1 MNWNVS
7 AWAIRNPVPPIL
19 LFAVLMLVGMQAFSR
34 LPITQ
39 FPNIDVPVIA
49 VTVSQSGAAP
59 AELESQVTK
68 KVEDA
73 IAGIAGVKNISS
85 TMSDGSSV
93 TAIEFRLE
101 IPTEQALED
110 VKDAVA
116 RIRSDLPGGVDE
128 PIVQKIDVEGQSI
141 QTYAVK
147 APGMTLEQLSWY
159 VEDVVIRQVQ
169 SLPGV
174 GRVDRYGGVDREI
187 RVNLDPAKLQS
198 LGLTAAYVN
207 QQLSAINADSGA
219 GKSEVGGAE
228 QAIRTLGGAR
238 DLESL
243 RTTTIPLPGGA
254 KIRLG
259 ELGEVKDSTEEP
271 KSFARYNGDPVVTF
285 AIYRAKGSSSVDV
298 GNRVA
303 ERVAA
308 LDAGNDAVTFTLVD
322 DTFSRFMATTK
333 RP

>member
-1 MNWNVS
+1 MNWNIS
-7 AWAIRNPVPPIL
+7 AWAIRHPLPPLL
-19 LFAVLMLVGMQAFSR
+19 LFAVLMLVGLQAFNR

-39 FPNIDVPVIA
+39 FPNIDVPVIS
-49 VTVSQSGAAP
+49 VTVGQSGAAP

-73 IAGIAGVKNISS
+73 VASIAGVKNITS
-85 TMSDGSSV
+85 TMSDGSSN

-101 IPTEQALED
+101 IPTEQALQD

-159 VEDVVIRQVQ
+159 VEDVVIRQIQ

-174 GRVDRYGGVDREI
+174 GRVDRYGGVDREV
-187 RVNLDPAKLQS
+187 RVELDPAKLQS

-207 QQLSAINADSGA
+207 RQLSAINNDSGA
-219 GKSEVGGAE
+219 GKSEIGGAE

-243 RTTTIPLPGGA
+243 RNTSITLPGGA

-259 ELGEVKDSTEEP
+259 ELGQVKDSTEEP

-285 AIYRAKGSSSVDV
+285 AIYRAKGSSSVEI
-298 GNRVA
+298 GNLVA
-303 ERVAA
+303 ERVAS
-308 LDAGNDAVTFTLVD
+308 LDA
-322 DTFSRFMATTK
+322 
-333 RP
+333 